1 MTHEELV
8 NRAKSWLKGKGCGV
22 ILGEPFR
29 ARTTS
34 KEIPDAIGWF
44 GDATSILVECKA
56 SRSDFLAD
64 ANKRFRKETDL
75 GVGQWR
81 FYLCPP
87 DIIEVADLPE
97 HWGLLW
103 SVGRSVKTVHGVPG
117 NCHWRTHAP
126 FRSNRLTEAEMLSQ
140 ALRRVVIRGHLNDVY
155 DPITKFDYQGVD

>member
-1 MTHEELV
+1 MDELV
-8 NRAKSWLKGKGCGV
+8 TRAKSWLRSKGCGL

-44 GDATSILVECKA
+44 CDATSILVECKV

-64 ANKRFRKETDL
+64 KNKRFRKEPDL

-81 FYLCPP
+81 VYLCPP
-87 DIIEVADLPE
+87 GIIEGVDLPE

-103 SVGRSVKTVHGVPG
+103 SVGRSVKAVHGVPG

-126 FRSNRLTEAEMLSQ
+126 FLPNRLTETEILSQ
-140 ALRRVVIRGHLNDVY
+140 AMRRVVIRGHMDDVY
-155 DPITKFDYQGVD
+155 EPITKFDFLSKG